1 MTRGKKR
8 KREICTY
15 DLKIEPKMLNDPLL
29 MSSSDGITK
38 MNSHKQKRDFILIH
52 PLPLFLTL
60 ALVEEWNGGGS
71 WTLARS
77 AYGMEESRQ
86 FQPNLIEEWKEG

>member
-1 MTRGKKR
+1 MTRGKIR

-15 DLKIEPKMLNDPLL
+15 NLKIGPINDPLL
-29 MSSSDGITK
+29 MSSSDRITK
-38 MNSHKQKRDFILIH
+38 IKSHKRKRGFILIH

-60 ALVEEWNGGGS
+60 ALVEEGNGGGS

-77 AYGMEESRQ
+77 TYGMEESRR